1 MKLKI
6 EKIYTFEPGKNS
18 PLPPIPTSEKS
29 LEKDNDDKLENNLV
43 EENGRDKENLNEF
56 ILSPVTEKR
65 SSVNIIEKKL
75 LQEALAEENNK
86 IDNQNS
92 DKGIKIDKII
102 VYIILR
108 LVM

>member
-43 EENGRDKENLNEF
+43 EENGRDKENPNEF

-92 DKGIKIDKII
+92 DKGIKIDKMI

-108 LVM
+108 LIM

>member
-43 EENGRDKENLNEF
+43 EENGRDKENPNEF

-108 LVM
+108 LIM

>member
-43 EENGRDKENLNEF
+43 EENGRDKENPNEF

-92 DKGIKIDKII
+92 DKGIKINKII

-108 LVM
+108 LIM

>member
-43 EENGRDKENLNEF
+43 EENGRDKENPNEF

-102 VYIILR
+102 FYILLR
-108 LVM
+108 LIM

>member
-108 LVM
+108 LIM

>member
-18 PLPPIPTSEKS
+18 PLPPIPTSEKT

-43 EENGRDKENLNEF
+43 EENGRDKENPNEF
-56 ILSPVTEKR
+56 ILSQVTEKR

-92 DKGIKIDKII
+92 DEGKKN
-102 VYIILR
+102 
-108 LVM
+108 

>member
-18 PLPPIPTSEKS
+18 PFSPIPTSEKS

-108 LVM
+108 LNM